1 MPSVPLVY
9 QQSDF
14 IRTETKLNVKN
25 FCGEMGVD
33 FWDRDQWLKELDIG
47 RTDVIVC
54 TPQIFY
60 NCLAHA
66 YLFMDQCS
74 LLIIDECH
82 HARKKHPLNTTLL
95 HFYHSVGKGRDR
107 PKILGLTASPIWNP
121 VNPLKSLEELESN
134 LQASIIAVKCN
145 LEELEFFS
153 SKPVEK
159 VEYYHDNQI
168 PEAGGLHDALIE
180 MGFRGTADTP
190 WDSIAVKADVSRKV
204 LGPAGIDYFLGQL
217 YDKPI
222 EMIIRAASNR
232 PDTSDRQ
239 LSIMKQAHQAIKQTE
254 ASLPTS
260 LSVSALPNKICKLV
274 QILIQ
279 YRESALAALNTDAGF
294 QCIIFVVQRHIAFGL
309 SWMLERVEDL
319 KSWLKIKTLVGHGS
333 RKCLE
338 GQSQDFKQQQETV
351 KEFKDGKYN
360 VLISTA

>member
-1 MPSVPLVY
+1 MY

-14 IRTETKLNVKN
+14 IRNETKLNVKN

-33 FWDRDQWLKELDIG
+33 FWDREQWLRELDIG

-66 YLFMDQCS
+66 YLFMEQCS

-95 HFYHSVGKGRDR
+95 HFYHSIGRGRDR

-134 LQASIIAVKCN
+134 LQASIIAIKCN
-145 LEELEFFS
+145 LDELDLFS
-153 SKPVEK
+153 SKPVEI
-159 VEYYHDNQI
+159 VEYYHDNQLWG
-168 PEAGGLHDALIE
+168 AGELHDSLMTI
-180 MGFRGTADTP
+180 GFKGTADTP
-190 WDSIAVKADVSRKV
+190 WESIAVKADVSRQV
-204 LGPAGIDYFLGQL
+204 LGPIGVDYFLGQL
-217 YDKPI
+217 YAKPI
-222 EMIIRAASNR
+222 EMVIRAASYASSTT
-232 PDTSDRQ
+232 PDQ
-239 LSIMKQAHQAIKQTE
+239 LNVLRKAHEAIKRSE

-260 LSVSALPNKICKLV
+260 LSASALPNKICKLV
-274 QILIQ
+274 QILTQ
-279 YRESALAALNTDAGF
+279 YRASSLEALNEDAGF

-338 GQSQDFKQQQETV
+338 GQSQDFKQQQDTV

-360 VLISTA
+360 VLISTS